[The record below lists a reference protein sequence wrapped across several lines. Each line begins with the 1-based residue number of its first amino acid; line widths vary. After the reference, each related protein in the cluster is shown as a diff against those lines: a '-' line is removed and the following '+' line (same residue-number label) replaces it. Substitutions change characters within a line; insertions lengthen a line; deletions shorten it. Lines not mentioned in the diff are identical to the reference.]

1 MTYLIALATACVLG
15 FIHALEV
22 DHMLAVTAFVSRR
35 PTIGTAARFGLRWG
49 IGHSIA
55 VLAVGGV
62 LLASGLRWSER
73 YDQIGEAVVGL
84 MLIAIG
90 LWSLRSTRNLHVHLP
105 SEHGNHAHLH
115 THRSGATVHRHP
127 HQHVPANPHPGDHQ
141 HLAPGS
147 RHLTLVGMI
156 HGLAGTS
163 AVVALVP
170 VTLMDRVT
178 IGVGY
183 LLAFGLGVTLAMT
196 IFAAVTALAIRQ
208 ASGRSLAWSRRVS
221 IAVGGAGVLVGGW
234 WVWSAVS

>member
-1 MTYLIALATACVLG
+1 MTHLITLATACVLG

-73 YDQIGEAVVGL
+73 YDQIAEAVVGL

-115 THRSGATVHRHP
+115 THSHGGQQHQHP
-127 HQHVPANPHPGDHQ
+127 HGNPSHPHVHPQ
-141 HLAPGS
+141 AQPGAS
-147 RHLTLVGMI
+147 SQQPITLVGMI